1 MRDIGKNRG
10 AAKTGLTLIAILTIV
25 VIVSVGGRYLFSQ
38 RHPLSPIA
46 AMTAMTA
53 MAAVTAT
60 QAKVPATLPGTQV
73 FSKSLVHDFAQ
84 KYQRLGSD
92 YRPRTRHLNADGSAK
107 YTNRLFLESSPYLLQ
122 HAHNPVNWFPWG
134 DEAFALAKNSIG
146 RYCSA

>member
-1 MRDIGKNRG
+1 MRKIEKNRG
-10 AAKTGLTLIAILTIV
+10 AAKTGLMLIVILTMM
-25 VIVSVGGRYLFSQ
+25 VIVGVGGRYLFSQ
-38 RHPLSPIA
+38 RYSLSPVA
-46 AMTAMTA
+46 TMAA

-60 QAKVPATLPGTQV
+60 QAKVTDTLPGTRV
-73 FSKSLVHDFAQ
+73 FSESLVHDFAQ

-134 DEAFALAKNSIG
+134 
-146 RYCSA
+146 